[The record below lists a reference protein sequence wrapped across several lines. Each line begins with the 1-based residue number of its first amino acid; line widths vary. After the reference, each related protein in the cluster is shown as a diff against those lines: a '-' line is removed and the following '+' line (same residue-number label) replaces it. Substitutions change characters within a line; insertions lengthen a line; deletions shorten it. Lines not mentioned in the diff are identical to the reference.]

1 MREQTEA
8 RTKALDT
15 REVNRA
21 VSDRINRPHL
31 KTDMLLKLAADRVLN
46 VANGVRR

>member
-15 REVNRA
+15 RDVNRA
-21 VSDRINRPHL
+21 VSVRTKLPNL
-31 KTDMLLKLAADRVLN
+31 KTDMLLKLAAARILN
-46 VANGVRR
+46 VANSVRK